1 MLHMALYVND
11 IIHSLSLTIVLF
23 FFWLMILRKPKE
35 STHDTLLM
43 KQKLNFL
50 EFTRRIKLES
60 TRRKFDKTSVFI
72 DNSL

>member
-11 IIHSLSLTIVLF
+11 IIHSLSLTIVF
-23 FFWLMILRKPKE
+23 FFWLMISRKPKE
-35 STHDTLLM
+35 STHDTFLM
-43 KQKLNFL
+43 KQKPNFL